1 MMQQLLTVQLPWI
14 PSPPPAEDT
23 ELHPSFKNVHLS
35 LTSTTKDSYGH
46 YSCDIAMSTP
56 GC

>member
-1 MMQQLLTVQLPWI
+1 MQQLLTVQLPWI